1 MRILVT
7 GSRTWTNIKRIEW
20 ELLKVWKPDRI
31 LVSGH
36 CPRGADAIAERTWRQ
51 LNRGSINTVEL
62 YPAEWAKYG
71 RSAGY
76 RRNRVMVETN
86 PDLVLAF
93 IKNRSP
99 GATGCVN
106 LALAKNIETRIFE
119 A

>member
-7 GSRTWTNIKRIEW
+7 GSRTWTDIQRVKW
-20 ELLKVWKPDRI
+20 ELLRVYAPGNV

-36 CPRGADAIAERTWRQ
+36 CPRGADAIAEAVWTR
-51 LNRGSINTVEL
+51 LHRGSPPLEL
-62 YPAEWAKYG
+62 YPAQWETFG

-76 RRNRVMVETN
+76 RRNKVMVDTN

-93 IKNRSP
+93 IKDKSP

-106 LALAKNIETRIFE
+106 LALAKNIETRVFR